1 MLKILIVDDEP
12 LVRKLI
18 RYCIPWEEY
27 GLTVAAE
34 ASGADEGMEMVREV
48 NPDVVFTDIT
58 MPTTNGL
65 EFTKMIGEYNP
76 EIRVILVSG
85 YDEFEYASTG
95 IKLKVFDYI
104 LKPID
109 REILKKIAEN
119 VREDILKERLRETEF
134 EKIKE
139 ELSVNAKY
147 IIEKAFYALLIEEDW
162 QNALECLRYY
172 GIVLKNDMC
181 QIAVIELSQV
191 KEDETAALVRA
202 THCKQTAKEYLEEN
216 QDIYLFGADTRKII
230 LLNNN
235 KDIEFEQFCD
245 GLRERLEETLKT
257 KLYIGVGNAYQDLS
271 KLKLSFR
278 EATEALQYRY
288 VIGESHTVCYEDIC
302 YFEQDSGEITEEI
315 LHKISFFVRS
325 GMSEDVKKLME
336 SLFDGMKRKRAAK
349 DEVLMSAVK
358 VVIEILPVF
367 HMVVENGREM
377 GQDVSSIITKIM
389 ALQTLADLESFLT
402 NVLINV
408 SRAVKEGVKEKD
420 LDVVSAVVK
429 YVEEAYKEKEMS
441 LAGVAKKYFI
451 NSSYLSR
458 VFKERTGKPF
468 SDYLLEIR
476 MENAKRLLSQTGLKA
491 YEIAE
496 EVGIK
501 DPHYFSVCFKKYTG
515 KSVSQYRQEQQE

>member
-12 LVRKLI
+12 LVLI
-18 RYCIPWEEY
+18 GLQGMLEWEY

-48 NPDVVFTDIT
+48 NPDVVFTDIM

-288 VIGESHTVCYEDIC
+288 VIGESHTVCYEDFLLC
-302 YFEQDSGEITEEI
+302 AFR
-315 LHKISFFVRS
+315 HVR
-325 GMSEDVKKLME
+325 GCEK
-336 SLFDGMKRKRAAK
+336 
-349 DEVLMSAVK
+349 
-358 VVIEILPVF
+358 
-367 HMVVENGREM
+367 
-377 GQDVSSIITKIM
+377 
-389 ALQTLADLESFLT
+389 AD
-402 NVLINV
+402 
-408 SRAVKEGVKEKD
+408 
-420 LDVVSAVVK
+420 
-429 YVEEAYKEKEMS
+429 
-441 LAGVAKKYFI
+441 
-451 NSSYLSR
+451 
-458 VFKERTGKPF
+458 
-468 SDYLLEIR
+468 
-476 MENAKRLLSQTGLKA
+476 
-491 YEIAE
+491 
-496 EVGIK
+496 
-501 DPHYFSVCFKKYTG
+501 G
-515 KSVSQYRQEQQE
+515 KSV